1 MENNYKATNVM
12 KRSNNLLS
20 IHHSP
25 SRGVGETYDSEY
37 IVVGSSESFGS
48 ERLNWLVKTD
58 SSRNM
63 TS

>member
-1 MENNYKATNVM
+1 M
-12 KRSNNLLS
+12 KRSNNLLF

-25 SRGVGETYDSEY
+25 GRGVGETYDSES